1 MLTGGLFLIGWIVDG
16 IYLGE
21 MCQEYNQAV
30 FQRQQVDQGAA
41 ILDSGVDYW
50 QPIGGSESQY
60 YPQPGGYGDEKNQS
74 NGNGNGALL
83 AGGGGGT
90 EYRPPVGAYA

>member
-1 MLTGGLFLIGWIVDG
+1 MGWIVDG

-30 FQRQQVDQGAA
+30 FQRQQVDQGSA

-60 YPQPGGYGDEKNQS
+60 YPQPGGYGEDKNNS
-74 NGNGNGALL
+74 NGALL
-83 AGGGGGT
+83 SAGGGGA
-90 EYRPPVGAYA
+90 EYRPPVGAYS